1 MGQEIE
7 SANFGRSNAAEFARR
22 LARETDD
29 VVRWGAEGRFLRAR
43 PQIGVEVEACLVDE
57 RFHALPINEKFL
69 SRLADPHA
77 TIELAR
83 FNVEFNPPPI
93 PLAGDAFD
101 RLRAVLGDIMT
112 RAFDVAESFDA
123 RILLAGI
130 LPTLTPGDLE
140 SRLIS
145 KSRRYRAFA
154 AKFAS
159 WQKSRMARVEIPD
172 NEGLVVGVNSVIM
185 ESVTTSQQIHLQIPE
200 PGSGAYYNA
209 AQLVAAPMVAVGANS
224 PFFMGR
230 DLWAESRVPVF
241 EQVLGPR
248 FAAGG
253 GDDFF
258 GRGYVEESALEIFVH
273 NRERLPV
280 ILPELREEENGC
292 AHLSLHNGT
301 IWRWNR
307 PVISFADDGR
317 PILRIE
323 HRALPSGPTVADICA
338 NAAFFAGAVRG
349 LVDGELAGLGGAD
362 VERRLPFARARQN
375 FYACARDGL
384 DAEVAWLDGAT
395 TTARALICDTLA
407 PLAETALL
415 GLGIDAAGVKRELEI
430 VAGRAASG
438 QTGAAW
444 QRAQMKKN
452 GGGSP
457 GVAKMVAAYHRRQ
470 MQNRPVHEWG
480 A

>member
-29 VVRWGAEGRFLRAR
+29 VVRWGAEGRFVRAR

-280 ILPELREEENGC
+280 ILPELREEKKRLRSSFF
-292 AHLSLHNGT
+292 AQRHHLAVESTGHFVRR
-301 IWRWNR
+301 RW
-307 PVISFADDGR
+307 PPDFA
-317 PILRIE
+317 
-323 HRALPSGPTVADICA
+323 HRASR
-338 NAAFFAGAVRG
+338 AAFRAHRRRHLRQRGVFRRGGAGSGRWRIGGAWRRGFGAAAAVRPRAAK
-349 LVDGELAGLGGAD
+349 LLRLRP
-362 VERRLPFARARQN
+362 RRLGRRS
-375 FYACARDGL
+375 GL
-384 DAEVAWLDGAT
+384 A
-395 TTARALICDTLA
+395 
-407 PLAETALL
+407 
-415 GLGIDAAGVKRELEI
+415 
-430 VAGRAASG
+430 
-438 QTGAAW
+438 
-444 QRAQMKKN
+444 
-452 GGGSP
+452 
-457 GVAKMVAAYHRRQ
+457 
-470 MQNRPVHEWG
+470 
-480 A
+480 

>member
-7 SANFGRSNAAEFARR
+7 SANFGRSNAGEFARR

-29 VVRWGAEGRFLRAR
+29 VVRWGAEGRFVRAR

-280 ILPELREEENGC
+280 ILPELREEKT
-292 AHLSLHNGT
+292 A
-301 IWRWNR
+301 
-307 PVISFADDGR
+307 
-317 PILRIE
+317 
-323 HRALPSGPTVADICA
+323 ALIFLC
-338 NAAFFAGAVRG
+338 
-349 LVDGELAGLGGAD
+349 
-362 VERRLPFARARQN
+362 
-375 FYACARDGL
+375 
-384 DAEVAWLDGAT
+384 
-395 TTARALICDTLA
+395 TTARFGGGIDRSFRSPTTAARFCASSIARCLPGPPSPTFAPTRRFSPGRCGVWSMASWRGLAARMWSGGCRSPARGKTFTLA
-407 PLAETALL
+407 PATAWTPKWH
-415 GLGIDAAGVKRELEI
+415 GSTARRRPRARSFAKRSRRWPRPRCWDWESTR
-430 VAGRAASG
+430 RA
-438 QTGAAW
+438 
-444 QRAQMKKN
+444 
-452 GGGSP
+452 
-457 GVAKMVAAYHRRQ
+457 
-470 MQNRPVHEWG
+470 
-480 A
+480 

>member
-7 SANFGRSNAAEFARR
+7 SANFGRAVSVEFARR

-29 VVRWGAEGRFLRAR
+29 VTRWGAEGRFARER
-43 PQIGVEVEACLVDE
+43 PQVGIEVEACLVDD

-69 SRLADPHA
+69 ALLDDPHA

-83 FNVEFNPPPI
+83 FNVEFNPPPLA
-93 PLAGDAFD
+93 LAGDAFT
-101 RLRAVLGDIMT
+101 RLRAVLGGFLT
-112 RAFDVAESFDA
+112 RAFDAAERLDA

-140 SRLIS
+140 SRRIS

-154 AKFAS
+154 AKFAG
-159 WQKSRMARVEIPD
+159 WQKSQMARVEIPD
-172 NEGLVVGVNSVIM
+172 NEGLIVGVNSVMM

-200 PGSGAYYNA
+200 PGSGAHYNA
-209 AQLVAAPMVAVGANS
+209 AQIVAAPMVAVGANS

-241 EQVLGPR
+241 EQVLRPR
-248 FAAGG
+248 FAAGV

-258 GRGYVEESALEIFVH
+258 GGGYVEKSALEIFVR
-273 NRERLPV
+273 NRDRLEV
-280 ILPELREEENGC
+280 ILPELREEGGL

-317 PILRIE
+317 PVLRIE
-323 HRALPSGPTVADICA
+323 HRALPSGPTAADICA
-338 NAAFFAGAVRG
+338 NAAFFVGATLG
-349 LVDGELAGLGGAD
+349 LAEGELAGVDGSD
-362 VERRLPFARARQN
+362 WERRLPFAAARRN

-384 DAEVAWLDGAT
+384 DAEIAWIDGAT
-395 TTARALICDTLA
+395 MSARALICETLL
-407 PLAETALL
+407 PLAESALARA
-415 GLGIDAAGVKRELEI
+415 GVDAADARRELAI
-430 VAGRAASG
+430 VAGRAQSG

-452 GGGSP
+452 GGGSL
-457 GVAKMVAAYHRRQ
+457 GVAKMVASYYRRQ